1 MRTNKTLYGFMAFGP
16 LGIILAGFFLLFAAL
31 ASTGMLNDGPM
42 PDAAAVSML
51 GFLGLMMVGAIL
63 SLVSMIMYIVHIS
76 KNKAIP
82 EDQRI
87 FWILGMVLA
96 NGITNIIYFFVY
108 ITKEDPNAPLPNQ
121 QPKSEWD

>member
-16 LGIILAGFFLLFAAL
+16 LGIILVGFFLLFGAL
-31 ASTGMLNDGPM
+31 ASTGMLNDGAM
-42 PDAAAVSML
+42 PETAAAGMIGFFGLIML
-51 GFLGLMMVGAIL
+51 GSIL
-63 SLVSMIMYIVHIS
+63 SIVSMIMYIIHIS
-76 KNKAIP
+76 RNKAIP

-108 ITKEDPNAPLPNQ
+108 ITKEDPNAPLPGQ

>member
-16 LGIILAGFFLLFAAL
+16 LGIILASFFLLFGAL

-42 PDAAAVSML
+42 PETAAVGMIGFFGLIML
-51 GFLGLMMVGAIL
+51 GSIL
-63 SLVSMIMYIVHIS
+63 SIVSMIMYIIHIS

-108 ITKEDPNAPLPNQ
+108 ITKEDPNAPLPGQ